1 MSDDDSSQEPPVD
14 TMLGAILGEM
24 GGEGGDPLSETGDK
38 AVSMQMLQ
46 AYAARKRA
54 KTSKSGKSGGRPKP
68 SSSSSRTRPVVKL
81 MVTSVSRSYSEPW
94 RRRAQ
99 RESSGTGFLIR
110 WRGGDSDAIKNDE
123 DGGEGKND
131 GKTMVDSIRIVTNAH
146 VVRNA
151 STVRARAS
159 FGPHVVSCE
168 VEWVSLPLD
177 LALLKIADG
186 DWDDFCKGW
195 SFDDLSIST
204 NVSATDAD
212 AAVVGDSEAVKS
224 TGEDGKEPAA
234 HADPPSD
241 IAVAGDTVNNDD
253 IEKENDAT
261 TKRKSSSSSNNNSI
275 SLTLSTSLPK
285 LDENVT
291 CVGFP
296 TGGTQISVTRGVVS
310 RIDVDSHYVLRIQID
325 AAINPGNSG
334 GPVFDERG
342 HVVGIA
348 SAHLRGAGNIGYIIP
363 SKIVAMFLQMCMD
376 GMEVKVEDRFSGLGS
391 LVVRDTVD
399 CEKEPKNVPGIP
411 NLSINGSQSLESK
424 ALRRH
429 LGLEELDLSGGIR
442 IVGAVGQ
449 KQDSK
454 DTPAGGDAKQEDG
467 SDDVT
472 DNDGDKLQGDD
483 VLLAI
488 NGNIIGMDG
497 TIQLSPTRP
506 DERINFRS
514 LVTCQRVGAKVSLDV
529 LRNRQRRELDVVL
542 DMSRFLVSQYDDF
555 DAVPL
560 YVVVGGCVFSPLTLP
575 LVSEKKSKSPSG
587 FSPYYRDQ
595 RSGHGH
601 EQVLVLSKVLNDDV
615 NVGYHG
621 WKNLVLKSVNGYEPN
636 NIQELVAVL
645 ARKMQSEMVEFRCQV
660 VGQDDADYVICIDLK
675 EALQSEQ
682 RILKQH
688 MIASWCSTDAL
699 SKELREEVRVKEPSE
714 AKRTVSW
721 NTMKDVRA
729 ILERKEEN

>member
-1 MSDDDSSQEPPVD
+1 MSDDESSQEPPVD
-14 TMLGAILGEM
+14 GMLGGGVPGEM
-24 GGEGGDPLSETGDK
+24 VGGGDDGLSDTGDK
-38 AVSMQMLQ
+38 ASSGGGVSMDMLK

-54 KTSKSGKSGGRPKP
+54 KGDSSSSGGKRLK
-68 SSSSSRTRPVVKL
+68 SSSSRTRPVVKL
-81 MVTSVSRSYSEPW
+81 LVTSVSRSYSEPW
-94 RRRAQ
+94 RRRQQ

-110 WRGGDSDAIKNDE
+110 WRDDDDAN
-123 DGGEGKND
+123 
-131 GKTMVDSIRIVTNAH
+131 TDSIRIVTNAH
-146 VVRNA
+146 VIRNA

-168 VEWVSLPLD
+168 VEWLSLPLD
-177 LALLKIADG
+177 LALLKIAEG

-195 SFDDLSIST
+195 SIGQLLSSGNT
-204 NVSATDAD
+204 ALSAPPAAVVEKEAGEELAAAD
-212 AAVVGDSEAVKS
+212 AAAPDAPPEAAATPVAS
-224 TGEDGKEPAA
+224 NKELKPTSR
-234 HADPPSD
+234 PK
-241 IAVAGDTVNNDD
+241 G
-253 IEKENDAT
+253 
-261 TKRKSSSSSNNNSI
+261 SSNSNNNSI
-275 SLTLSTSLPK
+275 CLTLSAGLPK

-334 GPVFDERG
+334 GPVFDEHG
-342 HVVGIA
+342 HVVGVA

-391 LVVRDTVD
+391 LVVRDD
-399 CEKEPKNVPGIP
+399 NLENEKEPKHVPGIP
-411 NLSINGSQSLESK
+411 NLAIHGSQSLESK

-442 IVGAVGQ
+442 IVGAVGGGAIG
-449 KQDSK
+449 KESTGSPASGDTKPGNDTDEKHCDSAEGH
-454 DTPAGGDAKQEDG
+454 TGDDEHTLNG
-467 SDDVT
+467 
-472 DNDGDKLQGDD
+472 ND

-488 NGNIIGMDG
+488 NSIPIGMDG
-497 TIQLSPTRP
+497 TIQLSESRP

-529 LRNRQRRELDVVL
+529 LRNRQRRELEVVL

-575 LVSEKKSKSPSG
+575 LVQEKKSKSPSS
-587 FSPYYRDQ
+587 FSRFYRDQ
-595 RSGHGH
+595 RSRH
-601 EQVLVLSKVLNDDV
+601 EQVIVLSKVLNDDV

-621 WKNLVLKSVNGYEPN
+621 WKNLILKSVNGYEPT
-636 NIQELVAVL
+636 NIQDLVGVL
-645 ARKMQSEMVEFRCQV
+645 VRKMHSEMLELRCQV
-660 VGQDDADYVICIDLK
+660 VGQDDADYVICMNMK
-675 EALQSEQ
+675 EVLQSEH
-682 RILKQH
+682 RIMKQH
-688 MIASWCSTDAL
+688 MIASWCSMDAL
-699 SKELREEVRVKEPSE
+699 SKELRKDVEKYEPSE

-721 NTMKDVRA
+721 NTMKDMRA